1 MWRAFARVSGRTA
14 GSNKFVRAG
23 WGAAEATLRSFARVG
38 HVLWL
43 EITGFFFLIFALIG
57 GAALVREC
65 RAASVDQKKI
75 VAAAVFTV
83 MFAYF
88 GVTSFVRSRRRAK
101 G

>member
-1 MWRAFARVSGRTA
+1 
-14 GSNKFVRAG
+14 
-23 WGAAEATLRSFARVG
+23 VG

-43 EITGFFFLIFALIG
+43 EVTGLFFVIFAVIG

-65 RAASVDQKKI
+65 RAEIVDQKKV

-88 GVTSFVRSRRRAK
+88 GVTSFVRAK
-101 G
+101 RKGST